1 MRRHVTRL
9 VLEKALRSRPKRLPQ
24 RERSGPPAWLVFL
37 VGVALVF
44 GSYYLWLGL
53 QSYLRTGGLGVVE
66 ATEQAVIVASATA
79 ERILVATSAVTPRPT
94 LTPIPECLD
103 FVVTA
108 ENAIVREG
116 PSPGAA
122 IRTSYFEGAV
132 VCVLGRASEDSEWYV
147 IDMNEQSRRVD
158 PAYMHESV
166 IRALNPTLTP
176 TRTLT
181 PTLPPTPLPTI
192 TATPSPRP
200 TDTRI
205 PGITDTP
212 TPTVSPSPTLPVQ
225 SA

>member
-1 MRRHVTRL
+1 M
-9 VLEKALRSRPKRLPQ
+9 RSRPRRLPQ
-24 RERSGPPAWLVFL
+24 RERGGPPTWFVFV

-44 GSYYLWLGL
+44 GLYYLWLGL

-79 ERILVATSAVTPRPT
+79 ERILVATAAVTPRPT
-94 LTPIPECLD
+94 FTLIPECQD

-122 IRTSYFEGAV
+122 IRTSFFEGTV
-132 VCVLGRASEDSEWYV
+132 VCVLGRASEESEWYV
-147 IDMNEQSRRVD
+147 IDLNEQSRRVD

-166 IRALNPTLTP
+166 IRAVNPTLTP

-181 PTLPPTPLPTI
+181 PTQTLPPTPLPTI
-192 TATPSPRP
+192 TPTPSPRP

-212 TPTVSPSPTLPVQ
+212 TPTVSPSPTLPIQ
-225 SA
+225 SV